1 MKTLAK
7 ILCATAF
14 TAIFLASAFT
24 ATFASATLPAKV
36 GKATPF
42 SFNRIQIT
50 GNVTVIISQGFRER
64 VTADSDFNRSN
75 VSVRKKG
82 YTLMINSTATEPI
95 TINVSVVDLQR
106 IDASNDVVVR
116 TAGKIQVQHL
126 QVLLKDQAVAEVDAN
141 TESLYTYIRGNADL
155 KLSGTTQDHIVSK
168 DGMSKL
174 TLQNFVALKSTMET
188 PASELLAVSKAKG
201 RI

>member
-7 ILCATAF
+7 ILCATVF

-24 ATFASATLPAKV
+24 ATFASATPPAKV
-36 GKATPF
+36 GKVIPF

-64 VTADSDFNRSN
+64 VTADGDYNRPN

-82 YTLMINSTATEPI
+82 YTLIINSTAAEPI